1 MCWRAGV
8 DRGRPGAD
16 MPDIRGSGNA
26 REFRRLFPSRR
37 ISCITG
43 TAANLANHCLIPPH
57 NIPSRSREF
66 SGTGSLIAKRGRLER
81 RAGGVPRTRRSAP
94 APPGSKNVAN
104 WQTHFFPD
112 RKWPWD
118 RGLRTK
124 LSLPT
129 VANSIGKLAN
139 SLAAFVGLVPPGP
152 NFARASG
159 GAPAV
164 AGSSGNSG

>member
-1 MCWRAGV
+1 
-8 DRGRPGAD
+8 

-81 RAGGVPRTRRSAP
+81 RAGGVPPHPPECPRARRL
-94 APPGSKNVAN
+94 KK
-104 WQTHFFPD
+104 
-112 RKWPWD
+112 R
-118 RGLRTK
+118 
-124 LSLPT
+124 
-129 VANSIGKLAN
+129 GKLAN
-139 SLAAFVGLVPPGP
+139 SF
-152 NFARASG
+152 FS
-159 GAPAV
+159 
-164 AGSSGNSG
+164 